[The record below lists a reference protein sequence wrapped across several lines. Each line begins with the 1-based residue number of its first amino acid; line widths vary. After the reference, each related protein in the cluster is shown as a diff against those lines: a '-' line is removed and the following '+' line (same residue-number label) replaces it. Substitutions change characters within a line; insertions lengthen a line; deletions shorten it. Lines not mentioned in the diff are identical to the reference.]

1 MQLTGIYNFCNPG
14 AISHNQVLTIYRE
27 EVDPSFQWE
36 NFSIEEQAK
45 ILAGLFFLLS
55 LSLTHSLALTLK
67 RTRVCMYVYTYIHT
81 YTCMYV
87 YTYIHTYTYT
97 CLLLLSRA
105 RSAPEAKA

>member
-27 EVDPSFQWE
+27 EVDPDFQWE

-55 LSLTHSLALTLK
+55 FSHTPTVSHSRSNAHVY
-67 RTRVCMYVYTYIHT
+67 VCMCIHTYIHKCT
-81 YTCMYV
+81 YTF
-87 YTYIHTYTYT
+87 IS
-97 CLLLLSRA
+97 LSRA
-105 RSAPEAKA
+105 LPLKARLDERMP